1 VNIRPRKHWGW
12 GFEDQQPTLAEVREA
27 AAGLAAHL
35 RPALGD
41 VALGE
46 VESPVPLD
54 AVELPSPRV
63 AAPASLA
70 DICATDDHAR
80 ATHALGKSYSDVVD
94 GFRGRFAHPPDF
106 VAHPRDESD
115 IERLLEWCSAE
126 RVAAI
131 PYGGGTSVVGGVTPD
146 IDGAPSMGTSAAAA
160 SGAAV
165 PGVGGATGPDGA
177 SGTRGAGAYN
187 GAVSIDLTALDRV
200 LEVDPVSRAA
210 LIQAGASG
218 PELERQLAEHGLT
231 LRHFPQSFEYSTLGG
246 WIATRAAGHFATVL
260 THIEDFV
267 ESTRAITPAGVWES
281 RRLPGSG
288 AGPSPDRMLA
298 GSEGV
303 LGVITQAWVRVQP
316 RPVHRASRGVRFERF
331 LDGAACVRALSQ
343 SGLSPANCR
352 LIDAREALTTMA
364 GDGSS
369 ALLVLGFE
377 SSDHPVDAAMTRALA
392 ICAEYGGAIDSRRT
406 SGSDDASAH
415 GARGGGGSTETGADA
430 VGAWRSAFLGAP
442 YLRDVFVAMGVLS
455 ETFETAITWERFP
468 AFHEHVTAAVLEAVE
483 SVAAP
488 AARGVGQVSCRFTHV
503 YPDGPAPY
511 FTVIAPA
518 RRGEEVEQWAAI
530 KRAAS
535 DAVIAHGGTITHH
548 HAVGRDHRPWYD
560 RQRPELFAAALRGA
574 KAAIDPRGIMN
585 PGVLIDLPGRIPA

>member
-1 VNIRPRKHWGW
+1 VNIRRRKHWGW
-12 GFEDQQPTLAEVREA
+12 GFEDQQPTPAELRQTA
-27 AAGLAAHL
+27 AALAAHL
-35 RPALGD
+35 APALGD
-41 VALGE
+41 VVLGE
-46 VESPVPLD
+46 VEPPVALD
-54 AVELPSPRV
+54 ALELAPPRV
-63 AAPASLA
+63 APPAPLA
-70 DICATDDHAR
+70 DICASDPHAR
-80 ATHALGKSYSDVVD
+80 TTHALGKSYADVIR
-94 GFRGRFAHPPDF
+94 GFRGRFEHPPDF
-106 VAHPRDESD
+106 VARPRCEEDV
-115 IERLLEWCSAE
+115 ERLLEWCSAQ

-146 IDGAPSMGTSAAAA
+146 VDRRTSETGEARASAGTAGE
-160 SGAAV
+160 SGASA
-165 PGVGGATGPDGA
+165 GP
-177 SGTRGAGAYN
+177 SGKAGEVAYN
-187 GAVSIDLTALDRV
+187 GVVSIDLAALDRV

-210 LIQAGASG
+210 RIQGGAPG
-218 PELERQLAEHGLT
+218 PVLEAQLAEHGLT
-231 LRHFPQSFEYSTLGG
+231 LRHFPQSFELATLGG

-288 AGPSPDRMLA
+288 AGVSPDRMLA

-303 LGVITQAWVRVQP
+303 LGVITEAWVRVQP
-316 RPVHRASRGVRFERF
+316 RPSHRASAGVRFERF
-331 LDGAACVRALSQ
+331 LDGAECVRSLSQ
-343 SGLSPANCR
+343 SGLHPANCR
-352 LIDAREALTTMA
+352 LIDAREAHTTMA
-364 GDGSS
+364 GDGSA

-377 SSDHPVDAAMTRALA
+377 SADHPVEEAMSRALA
-392 ICAEYGGAIDSRRT
+392 ICAEHGGAVSEGRDR
-406 SGSDDASAH
+406 D
-415 GARGGGGSTETGADA
+415 GGDA

-442 YLRDVFVAMGVLS
+442 YMRDVLVAMGVLS

-468 AFHEHVTAAVLEAVE
+468 AFHEHVTAAVREAIE

-488 AARGVGQVSCRFTHV
+488 AARGAGQVSCRFTHV

-518 RRGEEVEQWAAI
+518 RRGEEVQQWAAI

-560 RQRPELFAAALRGA
+560 RQRPEPFAHALRGA
-574 KAAIDPRGIMN
+574 KAAVDPCGIMN
-585 PGVLIDLPGRIPA
+585 PGVLIDPVT